1 MNNVYENDM
10 RFVPF
15 LKFIDKYKNIL
26 ILLAVILVGAV
37 TYFVVNNQIEKK
49 KSEQAALVYKEW
61 LEEISQENPNNENLN
76 NLLYKFLND
85 YKNTGYTQL
94 ALLSKANLDANS
106 DNYNDSLD
114 NFNKLI
120 EITNGINGNKIYNK
134 IARVSAS
141 RLLLS
146 MEKYDEALGM
156 IDIYSSSDT
165 NGYIHELTGDIL
177 LEQGKIDLAISQFEK
192 AANKYTDESSQTII
206 AMKISNIDMWNEIF

>member
-61 LEEISQENPNNENLN
+61 LEEISQENPDNENLN

-106 DNYNDSLD
+106 DNYKDSLD

-134 IARVSAS
+134 IARISAS
-141 RLLLS
+141 RLLLL
-146 MEKYDEALGM
+146 MEKHDEALGM

-206 AMKISNIDMWNEIF
+206 AMKISNIDM

>member
-94 ALLSKANLDANS
+94 ALLSKANLDANL
-106 DNYNDSLD
+106 DNYKDSLD

-146 MEKYDEALGM
+146 MEKHDEALGM

-177 LEQGKIDLAISQFEK
+177 LKQGRIDLAISQYEK
-192 AANKYTDESSQTII
+192 ASNKYTDESSQTII

>member
-1 MNNVYENDM
+1 MNNVYENNM

-26 ILLAVILVGAV
+26 ILLAVILLGAV
-37 TYFVVNNQIEKK
+37 SYFVVNNQIEKK
-49 KSEQAALVYKEW
+49 KSEQAAIVYKEW
-61 LEEISQENPNNENLN
+61 LEEISQENPDNESLN
-76 NLLYKFLND
+76 NLLDKFLKD

-94 ALLSKANLDANS
+94 ALLSKANLDANLE
-106 DNYNDSLD
+106 NYKDSLE
-114 NFNKLI
+114 NFNKLV
-120 EITNGINGNKIYNK
+120 EITNGINGNKLYNK

-146 MEKYDEALGM
+146 MEKHDEALGM

-177 LEQGKIDLAISQFEK
+177 LEQGKIDLAISQYEK
-192 AANKYTDESSQTII
+192 AENKYTDESSQTII
-206 AMKISNIDMWNEIF
+206 AMKISNIDM

>member
-61 LEEISQENPNNENLN
+61 LEEISQENPDNENLN

-146 MEKYDEALGM
+146 MEKYDEALVM

-206 AMKISNIDMWNEIF
+206 AMKISNIDM

>member
-61 LEEISQENPNNENLN
+61 LEEISQENPDNENLN

-146 MEKYDEALGM
+146 MEKHDEALGM

-177 LEQGKIDLAISQFEK
+177 LKQGKIDLAISQYEK

-206 AMKISNIDMWNEIF
+206 AMKISNIDM

>member
-26 ILLAVILVGAV
+26 ILLVVILVGAI

-61 LEEISQENPNNENLN
+61 LEEISQENPDNENLN

-106 DNYNDSLD
+106 DNYKDSLD

-146 MEKYDEALGM
+146 MEKHDEALGM

-206 AMKISNIDMWNEIF
+206 AMKISNIDM

>member
-1 MNNVYENDM
+1 MSNVYENDM

-26 ILLAVILVGAV
+26 ILLAVILLGAV
-37 TYFVVNNQIEKK
+37 SYFVVNNQIEKK

-61 LEEISQENPNNENLN
+61 LEEISQENPDNETLN
-76 NLLYKFLND
+76 NLLDKFLKD

-106 DNYNDSLD
+106 ENYKDSLD
-114 NFNKLI
+114 NFNKLV
-120 EITNGINGNKIYNK
+120 EITNGINGNKLYNK

-146 MEKYDEALGM
+146 MEKHDEALGM

-177 LEQGKIDLAISQFEK
+177 LEQGKIDLAISQYEK
-192 AANKYTDESSQTII
+192 AENKYTDESSQTII
-206 AMKISNIDMWNEIF
+206 AMKISNIDM

>member
-15 LKFIDKYKNIL
+15 LKFIDKHKNIL
-26 ILLAVILVGAV
+26 ILLAVILLGAV
-37 TYFVVNNQIEKK
+37 SYFVVNNQIEKK

-61 LEEISQENPNNENLN
+61 LEEISQENPNNESLN
-76 NLLYKFLND
+76 NLLDKFLKD

-94 ALLSKANLDANS
+94 ALLSKANLDANLE
-106 DNYNDSLD
+106 NYKDSLE
-114 NFNKLI
+114 NFNKLV
-120 EITNGINGNKIYNK
+120 EITNGINGNKLYNK

-146 MEKYDEALGM
+146 MEKHDEALEM

-177 LEQGKIDLAISQFEK
+177 LEQGKIDLAISQYEK
-192 AANKYTDESSQTII
+192 AENKYTDESSQTII
-206 AMKISNIDMWNEIF
+206 AMKISNIDM

>member
-1 MNNVYENDM
+1 MNNVYENEM
-10 RFVPF
+10 RFAPF
-15 LKFIDKYKNIL
+15 LKFIDKYKNLL
-26 ILLAVILVGAV
+26 ILLAVILLGAV

-61 LEEISQENPNNENLN
+61 LGEISQENPNNENLN
-76 NLLYKFLND
+76 NLLDKFLND

-94 ALLSKANLDANS
+94 ALLSKANFDANS
-106 DNYNDSLD
+106 NNYMDSLD

-120 EITNGINGNKIYNK
+120 EITNGFNGNKIYNK

-146 MEKYDEALGM
+146 MEKYDEALEM
-156 IDIYSSSDT
+156 IDLYSSSDT

-177 LEQGKIDLAISQFEK
+177 LEQGKIDLAISQYEK
-192 AANKYTDESSQTII
+192 AANKYTDESSQTIV
-206 AMKISNIDMWNEIF
+206 AMKISNIDM